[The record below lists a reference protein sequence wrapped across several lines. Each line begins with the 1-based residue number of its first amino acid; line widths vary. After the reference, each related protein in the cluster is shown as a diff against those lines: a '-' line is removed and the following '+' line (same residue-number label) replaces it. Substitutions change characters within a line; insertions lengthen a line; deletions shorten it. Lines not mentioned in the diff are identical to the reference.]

1 MTTKSTRATS
11 AARLAAV
18 QALYQMDVGG
28 ISLDDV
34 VAEFRAFRLGKETD
48 GIHYRDADDE
58 LFRRLVSGVVADQRM
73 LDPKIHAAL
82 RDWPLA
88 RIDVTL
94 RAILRA
100 AAWELNANSD
110 APSRVVIN
118 EYVEIAKAFFDGEE
132 PGIVNGVLDTLA
144 RQIRPAEFAG
154 AHEAG
159 GKT

>member
-1 MTTKSTRATS
+1 MTARSTRAKG

-48 GIHYRDADDE
+48 GIRYRDADDD
-58 LFRRLVSGVVADQRM
+58 LFCRLVSGVVADQRR

-82 RDWPLA
+82 RDWPLT

-100 AAWELNANSD
+100 AAWELAANAD

-159 GKT
+159 KI

>member
-1 MTTKSTRATS
+1 
-11 AARLAAV
+11 
-18 QALYQMDVGG
+18 MDVGG

-48 GIHYRDADDE
+48 GIHYRDADDD
-58 LFRRLVSGVVADQRM
+58 LFRRLVSGVVTDQRM

>member
-1 MTTKSTRATS
+1 MTTKSTRAKG

-28 ISLDDV
+28 ISLNDV
-34 VAEFRAFRLGKETD
+34 VAEFQAFRLGKETD
-48 GIHYRDADDE
+48 GIHYRDADSE
-58 LFRRLVSGVVADQRM
+58 FFHRLVSGVVADQRV
-73 LDPKIHAAL
+73 LDPNIHAAL
-82 RDWPLA
+82 RDWPLT

-100 AAWELNANSD
+100 AAWELAANAA
-110 APSRVVIN
+110 APSRVIIN

-144 RQIRPAEFAG
+144 RRIRPAEFAG
-154 AHEAG
+154 ANEAG
-159 GKT
+159 GEI